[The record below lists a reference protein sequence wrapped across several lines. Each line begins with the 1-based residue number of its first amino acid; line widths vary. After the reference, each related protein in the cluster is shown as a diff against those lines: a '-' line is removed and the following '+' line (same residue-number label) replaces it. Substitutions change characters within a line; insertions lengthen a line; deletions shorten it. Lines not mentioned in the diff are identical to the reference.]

1 MFCLSENN
9 IYHLYTQGKEIQRK
23 HPMQAVLYKTNKPKS

>member
-9 IYHLYTQGKEIQRK
+9 IYHLYTQGKEIQPARDAYLLFIGL
-23 HPMQAVLYKTNKPKS
+23 Q